1 MHEVPFHFFPR
12 KHGSSKIRI
21 VKVGMSFMKL
31 LAQSWRW
38 RNSVESCDYDARAYD
53 SLNLPQRYWQRTR
66 YKLITDY
73 GDRNGKVLDLGC
85 GSSRIFESLPLAV
98 GVDVNMKKLRYRR
111 PLGKPLICAS
121 VNHVPMK
128 SESFDQVICAEVI
141 EHIPED
147 EGVFR
152 ELHRVLKPGGTLVL
166 GTPDYSRWQWN
177 LVEWLYGKLMLGGY
191 ADEHIT
197 HYTYDSL
204 VKILDRNGFDYL
216 DHTYSLQGD
225 LIIKAR
231 KRK

>member
-1 MHEVPFHFFPR
+1 MS
-12 KHGSSKIRI
+12 GA
-21 VKVGMSFMKL
+21 GMPEEEIWAFAHS
-31 LAQSWRW
+31 AEPGAIA
-38 RNSVESCDYDARAYD
+38 NAAGVAVCVE
-53 SLNLPQRYWQRTR
+53 
-66 YKLITDY
+66 
-73 GDRNGKVLDLGC
+73 G
-85 GSSRIFESLPLAV
+85 
-98 GVDVNMKKLRYRR
+98 
-111 PLGKPLICAS
+111 
-121 VNHVPMK
+121 
-128 SESFDQVICAEVI
+128 AEVI

-177 LVEWLYGKLMLGGY
+177 LVEWLYGKLMPGGY

>member
-1 MHEVPFHFFPR
+1 MHEVPFHFFTR
-12 KHGSSKIRI
+12 KHVSSKIRI

-38 RNSVESCDYDARAYD
+38 RNSVESCDYDARAYH

-73 GDRNGKVLDLGC
+73 VDRNGKVLDLGC

-152 ELHRVLKPGGTLVL
+152 ELHRVLKPGGTLVR

-177 LVEWLYGKLMLGGY
+177 LVEWLYGKLMPGGY

-216 DHTYSLQGD
+216 DHKYSLQGD
-225 LIIKAR
+225 LIITAR